1 MIMGLLTG
9 VRFGKVSVDASDAEG
24 VFTCEQAALEY
35 SGSRVERQ
43 RERQQGFRQQAHVDE
58 RSEVRGQV
66 LCNDLTGPCPPGQHG
81 LMEKTITTTSQS
93 ITPFVCFL
101 SPL

>member
-1 MIMGLLTG
+1 MGRVMDT
-9 VRFGKVSVDASDAEG
+9 EG

-35 SGSRVERQ
+35 LGSRVEGQ
-43 RERQQGFRQQAHVDE
+43 GERQQGFHQQAHVDE

-66 LCNDLTGPCPPGQHG
+66 LCNDLTGPGPPGQHG

-93 ITPFVCFL
+93 ITICLLLVPPLISLFL
-101 SPL
+101 YASLS

>member
-1 MIMGLLTG
+1 MGLLTS
-9 VRFGKVSVDASDAEG
+9 VRFWNVSVDASDSEG
-24 VFTCEQAALEY
+24 VVTCEQAALEY
-35 SGSRVERQ
+35 FGCRVERQ
-43 RERQQGFRQQAHVDE
+43 GEGQQGLRQQAHVDE

-66 LCNDLTGPCPPGQHG
+66 LCNDLTGPSPPGQHG

-101 SPL
+101 SPIN